1 MHSLFKLLL
10 ALVFAGSMAA
20 CTTIESTVGVPRVY
34 QATIADT
41 ITTGIALEQGGREL
55 NPLGFL
61 GATAGK
67 LVYLYIRSDLT
78 EEERSRYDRLTTS
91 LWTAAAANNVVVI
104 LAPGSGVFLG
114 LGVGAYVGWSIWQ
127 GW

>member
-10 ALVFAGSMAA
+10 ALVFAGSTAG
-20 CTTIESTVGVPRVY
+20 CTTIESATGIPRVY

-41 ITTGIALEQGGREL
+41 VTTGIALEQGGREL

-91 LWTAAAANNVVVI
+91 LWTAAAANNAVVI
-104 LAPGSGVFLG
+104 LAPGSGMFLS